1 MLEKIIGQAETH
13 RYINLSD
20 RETKNRV
27 QTERNVFDV
36 SRQVSYDNRVL
47 HINKKFMIPKEEKQF
62 IQKTNVQAQKTKRE
76 GEFRRYV

>member
-36 SRQVSYDNRVL
+36 SR
-47 HINKKFMIPKEEKQF
+47 
-62 IQKTNVQAQKTKRE
+62 
-76 GEFRRYV
+76 

>member
-62 IQKTNVQAQKTKRE
+62 I
-76 GEFRRYV
+76 